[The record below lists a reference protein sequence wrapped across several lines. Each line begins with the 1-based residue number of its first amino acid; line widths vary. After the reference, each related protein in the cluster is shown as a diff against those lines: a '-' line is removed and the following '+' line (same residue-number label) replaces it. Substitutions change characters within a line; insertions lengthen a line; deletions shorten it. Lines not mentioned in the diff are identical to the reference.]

1 MYCFVCITKSNQNI
15 YLPKYI
21 KTTIG
26 SYVYFDRSLN
36 FIENN
41 SDKSTRKQ
49 LKIDLMQE
57 ANQTA
62 VNELLA
68 IEIDAIDAL
77 PNIPKYIIGD
87 SQSKFD
93 AGYWKNYNIIE
104 ATKEIKN
111 YE

>member
-1 MYCFVCITKSNQNI
+1 
-15 YLPKYI
+15 
-21 KTTIG
+21 
-26 SYVYFDRSLN
+26 
-36 FIENN
+36 
-41 SDKSTRKQ
+41 
-49 LKIDLMQE
+49 
-57 ANQTA
+57 
-62 VNELLA
+62 
-68 IEIDAIDAL
+68 L